1 MNLKVRMTL
10 EVQNSNGI
18 VFVILKLV
26 GIYPLIVFL
35 PLLVPEILN
44 FINFKMALA
53 AILKNAP

>member
-18 VFVILKLV
+18 VFVTLKLV
-26 GIYPLIVFL
+26 GIDPLFVFL
-35 PLLVPEILN
+35 PLLVPEN
-44 FINFKMALA
+44 FINFKMASA